1 MEGLYS
7 FLMPVHLTSVSI
19 LLSLGPMK
27 PFQPM
32 NAICHKRGS
41 ACQKSIIT
49 RYDTIAMRFE
59 RIAIVYDFRTHLLP
73 ARL

>member
-32 NAICHKRGS
+32 KVICREVGNACP
-41 ACQKSIIT
+41 KSTIT
-49 RYDTIAMRFE
+49 RYDTIAMRSK